1 MKDEIQNLHKSEQM
15 ITALQ
20 RSSIT
25 GKSKFIISVRPLGPS
40 AGTVYQHNFSVLNII
55 RSENGSKLETGS
67 NTLTRRK
74 LGDLGKNTKTE
85 CVKSSGAYKNFRLSL
100 YAIT

>member
-1 MKDEIQNLHKSEQM
+1 M

-25 GKSKFIISVRPLGPS
+25 GKSIIPTYNLQSDHIKQ
-40 AGTVYQHNFSVLNII
+40 TVYEHNLSVLNII

>member
-1 MKDEIQNLHKSEQM
+1 M

-20 RSSIT
+20 KSSTT
-25 GKSKFIISVRPLGPS
+25 GKLSRSVRWGRLKQ
-40 AGTVYQHNFSVLNII
+40 TNNVFYNLSVLNII

>member
-1 MKDEIQNLHKSEQM
+1 M

-20 RSSIT
+20 RSNIT
-25 GKSKFIISVRPLGPS
+25 GKSIISVRSLIRPLVRPFDHIKL
-40 AGTVYQHNFSVLNII
+40 TVYQLNLSVLNII
-55 RSENGSKLETGS
+55 RSENGSKLENGS